1 MPPQLTLSPAPQGS
15 PQPRVPRLRC
25 LLAPNPSP
33 LTFRGTNTYII
44 GSGRVAVVDPGPDD
58 DGHIAAILAALDP
71 GEIVEQILITHPH
84 RDHSALA
91 SRLSAQTGAPV
102 LAFGR
107 ADEGRSPRMAALAAQ
122 RPTGGGDGLDTS
134 FAPDRNLADGER
146 ISGPDWEVTSLH
158 TPGHLG
164 THLCFCLG
172 EVLLSGDHV
181 MGWSTSIV
189 APPDGDMGDYMN
201 SLARLDRPDWQQFLP
216 GHGDPI
222 PHPQRRVQELIT
234 HRRAREAQ
242 ILDALAQAP
251 QTAAQIAHSLYPDLA
266 PNLKPAATRNVLAH
280 LIDLHGKS
288 HIHTDHPLTA
298 NNLFHLA

>member
-1 MPPQLTLSPAPQGS
+1 MPPRLTPSRTGQSKLRPQA
-15 PQPRVPRLRC
+15 PRLRA
-25 LLAPNPSP
+25 LLAPNASP

-44 GSGRVAVVDPGPDD
+44 GSGRVAIVDPGPEDD
-58 DGHIAAILAALDP
+58 RHLAAILAALDP
-71 GEIVEQILITHPH
+71 GEIVDQILITHPH

-91 SRLSAQTGAPV
+91 PRLSAQTAAPV

-107 ADEGRSPRMAALAAQ
+107 AEDGRPPRMAALAAQ
-122 RPTGGGDGLDTS
+122 GLTAMGDGLDMGFT
-134 FAPDRNLADGER
+134 PDRNLNDGER
-146 ISGPDWEVTSLH
+146 LSGPDWEVAVLH

-189 APPDGDMGDYMN
+189 SPPDGDMGDYMT
-201 SLARLDRPDWQQFLP
+201 SLARLDQPKWRQFLP

-222 PHPQRRVQELIT
+222 DDPQLRVQDLVT

-242 ILDALAQAP
+242 ILAALEDGP
-251 QTAAQIAHSLYPDLA
+251 KTAARIALILYPDLA
-266 PNLKPAATRNVLAH
+266 ANLQTAALRNVLAH
-280 LIDLHGKS
+280 LIDLFGKS
-288 HIHTDHPLTA
+288 QVHADSPLTA
-298 NNLFHLA
+298 DSLFQLA

>member
-1 MPPQLTLSPAPQGS
+1 MPPHLTPSRTGQSKLAPQA
-15 PQPRVPRLRC
+15 PRLRT

-44 GSGRVAVVDPGPDD
+44 GSGRVAVVDPGPEDD
-58 DGHIAAILAALDP
+58 RHLAAILAALEP
-71 GEIVEQILITHPH
+71 GEIVDLILITHPH

-91 SRLSAQTGAPV
+91 PRLAAQTAAPV

-107 ADEGRSPRMAALAAQ
+107 ADDGRSPRMSALAAQ
-122 RPTGGGDGLDTS
+122 GLTAGGDGLDSS
-134 FAPDRNLADGER
+134 FAPDRSLADGER
-146 ISGPDWEVTSLH
+146 ISGPDWEVTCLH

-189 APPDGDMGDYMN
+189 SPPEGDMADYMN
-201 SLARLDRPDWQQFLP
+201 SLARLNRPDWQQFLP

-222 PHPQRRVQELIT
+222 TQPQQRVQELMT

-242 ILDALAQAP
+242 ILDALAKAP
-251 QTAAQIAHSLYPDLA
+251 QTAAQLAQSLYPDLA
-266 PNLKPAATRNVLAH
+266 PNLQPAAKRNVLAH
-280 LIDLHGKS
+280 LIDLLGKS
-288 HIHTDHPLTA
+288 HLQTDHPLTA
-298 NNLFHLA
+298 DSLFHLA